1 MTNNKNTDHLVTID
15 ANESE
20 SVNIEAVELE
30 AIQPM
35 QELFIAAMEHRQQ
48 GNTKKAEAC
57 LLKIVQSE
65 PRLPEPHMEL
75 AHMYLS
81 MEQLDDARTHIEQSV
96 QYLESG
102 GQWLDLPEHEL
113 LSMAYMIQG
122 EVYRSLADQDEIVFG
137 NQEVYMDY
145 INRARTAFQKAN
157 QVDATT
163 VEQTGSQREWQWD
176 KEIEQSINEGLSVSQ
191 EIAPQPED
199 QPHHNSSSDPKH
211 SK

>member
-1 MTNNKNTDHLVTID
+1 MTNKNTTDNIEILNT
-15 ANESE
+15 NEPDDL
-20 SVNIEAVELE
+20 NLEAVESE

-35 QELFIAAMEHRQQ
+35 QELFIAAMEHRQH

-65 PRLPEPHMEL
+65 PRLPEPHLEL

-96 QYLESG
+96 QYLENG
-102 GQWLDLPEHEL
+102 GQWLDVPENEL

-145 INRARTAFQKAN
+145 INRARAAFQKAN
-157 QVDATT
+157 QVDSTT
-163 VEQTGSQREWQWD
+163 VEQTGPQREWQWD
-176 KEIEQSINEGLSVSQ
+176 KEIEQSINEGLSVSP
-191 EIAPQPED
+191 ENELQPED
-199 QPHHNSSSDPKH
+199 QPHHSSSSDPKH